1 MAGARVGTPRAHRA
15 AQSTH
20 VDYVPYYVS
29 LPALSLCIL
38 LWVLTEREPICA
50 VLCAR
55 SFCATLGLAS
65 RSCGLPLSSL
75 YLSVLLESRE
85 SRVASGVSAYCGS
98 TTAILYIY
106 EYEDFRV

>member
-1 MAGARVGTPRAHRA
+1 MQAPGGGTEPSRGRAPGAMAGARVGTPRAHRA

-38 LWVLTEREPICA
+38 LWVLTEREPICV

-55 SFCATLGLAS
+55 SFCATLVS
-65 RSCGLPLSSL
+65 RLGRVVRGTLSAVSEL
-75 YLSVLLESRE
+75 FVSLESRE
-85 SRVASGVSAYCGS
+85 W
-98 TTAILYIY
+98 
-106 EYEDFRV
+106 